1 MGRQVNEREIVLAV
15 LMEITENGAYSHK
28 ILGEV
33 LSKYQYLEKKER
45 AFITRVTEGTLEHLI
60 EIDYILDQ
68 FSKVKVKK
76 MKPVIRNIL
85 RSGVYQLKYMDS
97 VPASA
102 VCNEAVKLA
111 VKKNFGTLRGFVNG
125 VLRNIARN
133 IDNIEYPDKSTN
145 TDKYL
150 SVKYSVP
157 EELAGYFLKKFGDNE
172 TEEMFEAF
180 NKDKSTYIRC
190 NTKKTDIAGLTAAL
204 EAEGVTVTN
213 EGIDKRID
221 YALKISGYDY
231 LGGLKSFRDGLFFVQ
246 DISSMLASQGG
257 FIKRDAYVID
267 VCAAPGG
274 KSINA
279 ALMADIGHVSSRDIS
294 GRKVSLIKENAERL
308 GIDNITYKVWDAV
321 KKDEESVEKADVL
334 ICDLPCSGLGIIGRK
349 PDIKYNVTYEKIK
362 ELALL
367 QRKIL
372 STVWEYVK
380 KDGILIYSTCTVTP
394 EENAENTE
402 WLVNNYPFELIGKP
416 EQIMPQDGTGDGFYI
431 ARLKRT
437 E

>member
-1 MGRQVNEREIVLAV
+1 MANGIERMIADTFMEMAQGLETGSFGKRPKVALTGMGSEHGEENAMEAA
-15 LMEITENGAYSHK
+15 LMAAKDGVDVY
-28 ILGEV
+28 
-33 LSKYQYLEKKER
+33 
-45 AFITRVTEGTLEHLI
+45 
-60 EIDYILDQ
+60 YIG
-68 FSKVKVKK
+68 S
-76 MKPVIRNIL
+76 
-85 RSGVYQLKYMDS
+85 
-97 VPASA
+97 
-102 VCNEAVKLA
+102 
-111 VKKNFGTLRGFVNG
+111 
-125 VLRNIARN
+125 
-133 IDNIEYPDKSTN
+133 
-145 TDKYL
+145 
-150 SVKYSVP
+150 
-157 EELAGYFLKKFGDNE
+157 
-172 TEEMFEAF
+172 
-180 NKDKSTYIRC
+180 
-190 NTKKTDIAGLTAAL
+190 L

>member
-1 MGRQVNEREIVLAV
+1 MINLREIILGA
-15 LMEITENGAYSHK
+15 LMDIVEEEQYSH
-28 ILGEV
+28 IV
-33 LSKYQYLEKKER
+33 LKDVLEKYQYLDKRDR
-45 AFITRVTEGTLEHLI
+45 AFITRVTEGTLENMLQM
-60 EIDYILDQ
+60 DYIIER
-68 FSKVKVKK
+68 FSKVKVEN

-85 RSGVYQLKYMDS
+85 RMSVYQLKYMDS

>member
-1 MGRQVNEREIVLAV
+1 MTDKMQVNLRQVA
-15 LMEITENGAYSHK
+15 MEILYEVQKNNGLLHV
-28 ILGEV
+28 V
-33 LSKYQYLEKKER
+33 LSDALKKYQYLDKNER
-45 AFITRVTEGTLEHLI
+45 SFISRLVQGTEERKI
-60 EIDYILDQ
+60 ELDYIIDS
-68 FSKVKVKK
+68 FSKTPVKK
-76 MKPVIRNIL
+76 QK
-85 RSGVYQLKYMDS
+85 

-221 YALKISGYDY
+221 YDLKISGYDY

-334 ICDLPCSGLGIIGRK
+334 ICNLTCSGLGIIGRTQEK
-349 PDIKYNVTYEKIK
+349 KYNVTNEKI
-362 ELALL
+362 
-367 QRKIL
+367 
-372 STVWEYVK
+372 
-380 KDGILIYSTCTVTP
+380 
-394 EENAENTE
+394 
-402 WLVNNYPFELIGKP
+402 
-416 EQIMPQDGTGDGFYI
+416 
-431 ARLKRT
+431 
-437 E
+437 

>member
-1 MGRQVNEREIVLAV
+1 MANVEKMIAETFLEMAQGLESGSYGKRPKIALTGMGSEHGEENAMKAA
-15 LMEITENGAYSHK
+15 LMAAKDGVDVY
-28 ILGEV
+28 
-33 LSKYQYLEKKER
+33 
-45 AFITRVTEGTLEHLI
+45 
-60 EIDYILDQ
+60 YIG
-68 FSKVKVKK
+68 S
-76 MKPVIRNIL
+76 
-85 RSGVYQLKYMDS
+85 
-97 VPASA
+97 
-102 VCNEAVKLA
+102 
-111 VKKNFGTLRGFVNG
+111 
-125 VLRNIARN
+125 
-133 IDNIEYPDKSTN
+133 
-145 TDKYL
+145 
-150 SVKYSVP
+150 
-157 EELAGYFLKKFGDNE
+157 
-172 TEEMFEAF
+172 
-180 NKDKSTYIRC
+180 
-190 NTKKTDIAGLTAAL
+190 L